1 MSGLVLAL
9 DVRMRYVDS
18 DGVPTGGYIGLL
30 NPVSFNIETPEPE
43 RTPRVSKLRDSYGQ
57 ALDELVTP
65 QPQTIGFT
73 TDETGDAEVLAW
85 ALNGQAANYTQASG
99 TVTEQETAVVKG
111 EWIKLPH
118 RMVSDVVVEPAGGG
132 TPFAVDVD
140 YLLDPTAGMIKITQG
155 GAIATGNVDL
165 SYSHAAVTGKKIGS
179 GTRPSIQVR
188 IEGEGKNLANGKPVS
203 ILVRRA
209 NLSASGSLDFTSDD
223 WVQTALTGTPLKV
236 GANDPVEVIMQD

>member
-9 DVRMRYVDS
+9 DVRMRYVDA

-30 NPVSFNIETPEPE
+30 NPVSFNIEQAEAE

-65 QPQTIGFT
+65 QPQTISFT
-73 TDETGDAEVLAW
+73 TDESGDAEVLAW
-85 ALNGQAANYTQASG
+85 AMSGQVGNYTQAAG
-99 TVTEQETAVVKG
+99 TVSEDEITIVKG
-111 EWIKLPH
+111 EWFKLPH
-118 RMVSDVVVEPAGGG
+118 RMISAVELEPAGGG
-132 TPFAVDVD
+132 TPYVVDVD
-140 YLLDPTAGMIKITQG
+140 YLVDPTAGMIKPTLG
-155 GAIATGNVDL
+155 GAIASGAVDI
-165 SYSHAAVTGKKIGS
+165 SYAHAAITGKKIGS
-179 GTRPSIQVR
+179 GSRPSIQVR

-223 WVQTALTGTPLKV
+223 WVQTTLTGTPLKV
-236 GANDPVEVIMQD
+236 GANEPVEVTLID

>member
-9 DVRMRYVDS
+9 DVRMRYVDA

-30 NPVSFNIETPEPE
+30 NPVSFNVEQAEAE

-65 QPQTIGFT
+65 QPQTISFT
-73 TDETGDAEVLAW
+73 TDESGDAEVLAW
-85 ALNGQAANYTQASG
+85 AMSGQVGNYTQAAGSVVEDEI
-99 TVTEQETAVVKG
+99 TVVKG
-111 EWIKLPH
+111 EWFKLPH
-118 RMVSDVVVEPAGGG
+118 RMISAVELEPAGGG
-132 TPFAVDVD
+132 TPYVVDVD
-140 YLLDPTAGMIKITQG
+140 YLVDPTSGMVKPTQG
-155 GAIATGNVDL
+155 GAIASGAIDI
-165 SYSHAAVTGKKIGS
+165 SYTHAAITGKKIGS

-188 IEGEGKNLANGKPVS
+188 IEGEGKNLANGKPVT

-223 WVQTALTGTPLKV
+223 WVQTTLTGTPLKV
-236 GANDPVEVIMQD
+236 GANEPVEVTLID